1 MISKNIAVIEH
12 DDFFIDDAIFNNE
25 PDLAM
30 FRYKNTNDKC
40 MSHEELQG
48 SEGVFRSFNLI
59 DIFCHNIY
67 YFIV

>member
-1 MISKNIAVIEH
+1 MMLSLSVTP
-12 DDFFIDDAIFNNE
+12 IFNNE

-30 FRYKNTNDKC
+30 FRYKNTNDKF
-40 MSHEELQG
+40 MSHEELHNIKMQC
-48 SEGVFRSFNLI
+48 SKGVFRLFNLI

>member
-1 MISKNIAVIEH
+1 MMI
-12 DDFFIDDAIFNNE
+12 FFIGEAIFKNE

-30 FRYKNTNDKC
+30 FRYKNTNDKF
-40 MSHEELQG
+40 MSHEELHNIKMQG

-67 YFIV
+67 FFIV